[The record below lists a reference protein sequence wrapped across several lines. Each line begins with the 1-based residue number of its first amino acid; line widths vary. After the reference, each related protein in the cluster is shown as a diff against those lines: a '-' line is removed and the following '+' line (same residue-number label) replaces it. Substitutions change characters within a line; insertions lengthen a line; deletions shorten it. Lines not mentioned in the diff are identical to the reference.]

1 LNGDTPFFSISYSSL
16 SKSKEELKAVK
27 NHPVAINQVANAS
40 TSLVVLKKIFAVLS
54 LLTLW
59 LTVVV
64 LNFGQA
70 QEVHWGYEGEAG
82 PEHWG
87 ELSDMFA
94 LCATGKE
101 QSPIDLTTA
110 NPSMMDIADAELSY
124 APSALNI
131 LHNGH
136 TVQVNYDKGSYLTLN
151 GTRYELLQFHFHT
164 PSEHAMNGELA
175 GMEIHFVHRS
185 MESEGMLGVLVYESE
200 EDNPAFTAVWEN
212 LPTHERE
219 EQTFA
224 ATINA
229 ADMVPGDHRVYQYM
243 GSLTTPPCSQ
253 GVSWN
258 VLSEPIT
265 LSRIQ
270 LDTLHAI
277 LGNNN
282 RPVQPLFERQV
293 VQDTATATQ

>member
-1 LNGDTPFFSISYSSL
+1 MQKPLVCTAILSYEKIAL
-16 SKSKEELKAVK
+16 VK
-27 NHPVAINQVANAS
+27 VFRA
-40 TSLVVLKKIFAVLS
+40 SLV
-54 LLTLW
+54 LLLAW
-59 LTVVV
+59 AFVIA
-64 LNFGQA
+64 LNPLQA
-70 QEVHWGYEGEAG
+70 QEVHWGYEGQAG

-94 LCATGKE
+94 LCAMGKE

-110 NPSMMDIADAELSY
+110 HPSMMDIADAELSY

-136 TVQVNYDKGSYLTLN
+136 TVQVNYDAGSYLTLN

-175 GMEIHFVHRS
+175 EVEIHFVHRS
-185 MESEGMLGVLVYESE
+185 MESEGMLAVLSVLVYEGA
-200 EDNPAFTAVWEN
+200 EDNPAFTEVWEN
-212 LPTHERE
+212 LPKEESE
-219 EQTFA
+219 EQTLPE
-224 ATINA
+224 TINA
-229 ADMVPGDHRVYQYM
+229 ADLLPKDLRVYQYM

-258 VLSEPIT
+258 VLAEPIT
-265 LSRIQ
+265 LSRTQ

-282 RPVQPLFERQV
+282 RPVQPLFDREV
-293 VQDTATATQ
+293 IQDSTATNP

>member
-1 LNGDTPFFSISYSSL
+1 MKSRLVVISQ
-16 SKSKEELKAVK
+16 
-27 NHPVAINQVANAS
+27 IAS
-40 TSLVVLKKIFAVLS
+40 TSISFATLKKIFAMISLVALWLS
-54 LLTLW
+54 LAT
-59 LTVVV
+59 
-64 LNFGQA
+64 LNFAQS

-94 LCATGKE
+94 LCAMGKE

-110 NPSMMDIADAELSY
+110 HPSMMDIADAELSY

-136 TVQVNYDKGSYLTLN
+136 TVQVNYDAGSYLTLN

-164 PSEHAMNGELA
+164 PSEHAMNGKLAEL
-175 GMEIHFVHRS
+175 EIHFVHRS
-185 MESEGMLGVLVYESE
+185 MESEGMLAVLGVLVYEGE
-200 EDNPAFTAVWEN
+200 EDNPAVEAVWRH
-212 LPTHERE
+212 LPTQQSE
-219 EQTFA
+219 EQTFSE
-224 ATINA
+224 TINA
-229 ADMVPGDHRVYQYM
+229 ADILPKDLRVYQYM

-258 VLSEPIT
+258 ILEQPIT
-265 LSRIQ
+265 LSRTQ
-270 LDTLHAI
+270 LGTLQAI

-282 RPVQPLFERQV
+282 RPVQPLFNREV
-293 VQDTATATQ
+293 VQDSTVANP

>member
-1 LNGDTPFFSISYSSL
+1 MKNSPVVASQVIS
-16 SKSKEELKAVK
+16 
-27 NHPVAINQVANAS
+27 AS
-40 TSLVVLKKIFAVLS
+40 TSLFVLKKIFAVMS
-54 LLTLW
+54 LFTLW
-59 LTVVV
+59 LV
-64 LNFGQA
+64 LAALNSARA
-70 QEVHWGYEGEAG
+70 QEVHWGYMGEAG

-87 ELSDMFA
+87 ELSEMFA

-101 QSPIDLTTA
+101 QSPIDLSTA
-110 NPSMMDIADAELSY
+110 QPSMIDIADAELSY
-124 APSALNI
+124 APSTLSI

-136 TVQVNYDKGSYLTLN
+136 TVQVNYDAGSYLTLN

-164 PSEHAMNGELA
+164 PSEHAINGELA
-175 GMEIHFVHRS
+175 EMEIHFVHRS
-185 MESEGMLGVLVYESE
+185 MESEGMLAVLGVLVYEGD

-212 LPTHERE
+212 LPKEQSE
-219 EQTFA
+219 EQTLS

-229 ADMVPGDHRVYQYM
+229 ADMLPRDHRVYQYM

-265 LSRIQ
+265 LSRTQ
-270 LDTLHAI
+270 LATLQAI

-282 RPVQPLFERQV
+282 RPVQPLFSREV
-293 VQDTATATQ
+293 VQDSTAATR